1 MVLSAAHC
9 GGVVATVAVQRH
21 NLNDRT
27 VGDDVTV
34 KYEVLHPQH
43 DPRSTDND
51 FSLIFL
57 SRSTTADVDLVQLN
71 KDKSVPM
78 SGDDVT
84 VMGWGDTVAFDS
96 IQQLSDTLKEV
107 EVTAISN
114 AECEVSSGRVGNWF
128 FGSYESYQGQ
138 ITDNMLCAED
148 NGEDSCQGD
157 SGGPL
162 VLASSD
168 ESGDVQVGVVS
179 WGIGCASSSFPG
191 VYSRVSAAYRWI
203 REQVCKYSSD
213 APSSFECDSN
223 TDNPSSLITITDPPT
238 SSPVSLAP
246 TVPVAQFSATIT
258 YVDETF
264 QYDYGTFNSGGVN
277 VRHYTNVLGR
287 DGVVRLESSGID
299 STVYSNK
306 VTLDKNYSRLKVVF
320 NFYANSMEWND
331 RFCLDFMANESFNWR
346 EGRCWNYSDFG
357 NDVWYDDVAV
367 EFRVSDDVDNIRVRF
382 RCAATS
388 AYDDILIDR
397 VHILGV
403 M

>member
-1 MVLSAAHC
+1 SRIIGGTVSSIGRYSYAVSLQDSQYNHFCGGSLIAPDVVLSAAHC

-114 AECEVSSGRVGNWF
+114 AECE
-128 FGSYESYQGQ
+128 SYQGQ

-179 WGIGCASSSFPG
+179 WGIGCANSSFPG
-191 VYSRVSAAYRWI
+191 VYSRVSA
-203 REQVCKYSSD
+203 
-213 APSSFECDSN
+213 
-223 TDNPSSLITITDPPT
+223 
-238 SSPVSLAP
+238 
-246 TVPVAQFSATIT
+246 
-258 YVDETF
+258 
-264 QYDYGTFNSGGVN
+264 
-277 VRHYTNVLGR
+277 
-287 DGVVRLESSGID
+287 
-299 STVYSNK
+299 
-306 VTLDKNYSRLKVVF
+306 
-320 NFYANSMEWND
+320 
-331 RFCLDFMANESFNWR
+331 
-346 EGRCWNYSDFG
+346 
-357 NDVWYDDVAV
+357 
-367 EFRVSDDVDNIRVRF
+367 
-382 RCAATS
+382 
-388 AYDDILIDR
+388 
-397 VHILGV
+397 
-403 M
+403 